1 MKNKTLTNNDFKL
14 IKSLHLKKFRDKH
27 GLYIIEGRHLV
38 EEFFNSG
45 IPSSKIKLA
54 VATAGFRDDLLLG
67 EIDDRVYFLSESDF
81 GRLSE
86 TKNPQGILLV
96 SEIFTNN
103 PTLKSNV
110 IALDNIND
118 PGNLG
123 TIIRNAYWFN
133 TVDVLI
139 GKNSADVFNSKTI
152 RASQGAVFHTSI
164 KINVNLETELVS
176 LSKKGYK
183 IILTTMA
190 GEKLSS
196 YNFRSDEKYAF
207 VFGNEA
213 NGISSKLTSN
223 KFFDNVRIDGYSKCE
238 SLNVAVASGILLYH
252 FRNCKFHSK

>member
-1 MKNKTLTNNDFKL
+1 MKNKSLTNNDFKL

-45 IPSSKIKLA
+45 IPSRKIKFA
-54 VATAGFRDDLLLG
+54 VATAEYKDDLHLG
-67 EIDDRVYFLSESDF
+67 KINDKVYYLSESDF

-96 SEIFTNN
+96 SEIFTNKPSLN
-103 PTLKSNV
+103 SHV

-123 TIIRNAYWFN
+123 TIIRNSYWFN
-133 TVDVLI
+133 TVDLI
-139 GKNSADVFNSKTI
+139 VGKNSADVFNSKTI
-152 RASQGAVFHTSI
+152 RASQGAVFHTAM
-164 KINVNLETELVS
+164 KINVNLEDELVS

-183 IILTTMA
+183 IILTTMD

-196 YNFRSDEKYAF
+196 YKFRSDKRYAF

-213 NGISSKLTSN
+213 NGINRKLTDN
-223 KFFDNVRIDGYSKCE
+223 KLFEKVRIEGFSKCE
-238 SLNVAVASGILLYH
+238 SLNVAVASGIMLYY
-252 FRNCKFHSK
+252 FRNYNLQ